1 MIARFSDPAQIG
13 PERRFRRSLPPSSI
27 GSFSNPIQH
36 LYFEQGPS
44 WWHQALLAEALQTRR
59 LLWHSPAR
67 LIPFSISKEISLS
80 EPPLQCLRR
89 AFEPSHLKSTT
100 VRDRSTDSSDL
111 TCFLQ
116 VLKPISRAAFL
127 FPRPS
132 NKTFGRR
139 SGLHGLLIPKPVIP
153 RRKGGRQQICFRISS
168 RQEWLS
174 RHERFSR
181 LLSTWKYLKKK
192 SSSGARTWVVKF
204 ASAFF
209 FGSTKIRKSLSLR
222 VFKNIYLF
230 QNGQTIRKKSLF

>member
-153 RRKGGRQQICFRISS
+153 RRKGRRQQICFRISS
-168 RQEWLS
+168 RHEWLS
-174 RHERFSR
+174 KHERLSR
-181 LLSTWKYLKKK
+181 FLNTWKYSKKK
-192 SSSGARTWVVKF
+192 SSSGARTRVFKF
-204 ASAFF
+204 AYAFF
-209 FGSTKIRKSLSLR
+209 FKSTKIRKCLSLR
-222 VFKNIYLF
+222 VF
-230 QNGQTIRKKSLF
+230 QNNCL